1 MKQKIETRLKLTGY
15 YLEIL
20 TFETMKL
27 LRSTK
32 SNTKKMKM
40 VKMFLIWFT
49 KVVLVHCNI
58 VNNNYQQKLRVL
70 YTFLPKKLF
79 GQILVDPPEKKENY
93 IFKNV

>member
-1 MKQKIETRLKLTGY
+1 MKQWN
-15 YLEIL
+15 YLEVLKVIQ
-20 TFETMKL
+20 
-27 LRSTK
+27 
-32 SNTKKMKM
+32 KKMKM

-70 YTFLPKKLF
+70 YTFLPKKSF

-93 IFKNV
+93 IFKNVWLKIFIYLSMAYR